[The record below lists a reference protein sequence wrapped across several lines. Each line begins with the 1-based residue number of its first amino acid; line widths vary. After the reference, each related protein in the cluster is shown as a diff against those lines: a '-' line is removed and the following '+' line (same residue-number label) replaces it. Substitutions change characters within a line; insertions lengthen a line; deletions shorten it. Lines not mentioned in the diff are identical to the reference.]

1 MGQNTRLEAHPDIA
15 VVFSDLVM
23 PGGLSGLDIA
33 RHVRAHHPAAH
44 VILTSGY
51 SAELMDEDE
60 VAALKVQILRKPYR
74 QAELARA
81 LGEAL
86 SDPPPVED

>member
-1 MGQNTRLEAHPDIA
+1 
-15 VVFSDLVM
+15 
-23 PGGLSGLDIA
+23 
-33 RHVRAHHPAAH
+33 
-44 VILTSGY
+44 
-51 SAELMDEDE
+51 MDEDE